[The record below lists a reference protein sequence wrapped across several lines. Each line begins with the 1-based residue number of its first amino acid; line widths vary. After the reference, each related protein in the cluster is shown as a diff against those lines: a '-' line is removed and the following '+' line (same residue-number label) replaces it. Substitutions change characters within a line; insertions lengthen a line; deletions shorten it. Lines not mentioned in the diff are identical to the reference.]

1 MISDNNI
8 LSGVILNYLNC
19 VCVCVHARVCAHV
32 LQVWYVR
39 GLEVA
44 GVGGRQ
50 RMFTTGEG
58 GWASRGRGAEAGWGK
73 GLCEEP

>member
-50 RMFTTGEG
+50 RMFTTGEEG
-58 GWASRGRGAEAGWGK
+58 GGKSGQRRGGGMGEGAV
-73 GLCEEP
+73 